1 MRSEGCPLDVKVAKF
16 GGTSLSGGMCF
27 RRAAGLLRSDPTR
40 CVAVV
45 SAPGKRR
52 EDDEKVTD
60 LLMSGRFRRA
70 WARFDRIA
78 KELGLPPPDKPD
90 PRLMTHSAY
99 AASRGE
105 AMCARL
111 LAAYLGWR
119 FVDAAQVIR
128 FDAKGRLLERE
139 TRFRL
144 REAISAGEGG
154 IVLPGFYGAK
164 PDGEICL
171 FPRGG
176 SDITGA
182 LAAEAIGAQVYENW
196 TDVCGV
202 RRADPRVVPDAP
214 RIERMH
220 YDELRALA
228 EAGAQVIHES
238 ALDPVQRAGI
248 PMHIRNTFAPEAGGT
263 CVTSEAGGPGLT
275 ALAGRGGRYLLRLKS
290 GARVPRCE
298 LIGQEGGDLICL
310 TDEALPGAQAGW
322 ARLTLIGRLS
332 PADFSQVFARLA
344 QAGIVPR
351 LFSGAQD
358 ASALRLALPE
368 AELRAAITALAAG
381 DL

>member
-1 MRSEGCPLDVKVAKF
+1 MNVKAAKF
-16 GGTSLSGGMCF
+16 GGTSLADGMCLQ
-27 RRAAGLLRSDPTR
+27 RVARLLESDPSR
-40 CVAVV
+40 RLAVV

-52 EDDEKVTD
+52 EGDEKVTD
-60 LLMSGRFRRA
+60 LLLAGQFRRV
-70 WARFDRIA
+70 WSRFDRMA
-78 KELGLPPPDKPD
+78 EQLGLPPPDKPD
-90 PRLMTHSAY
+90 PRLLTHSAY

-119 FVDAAQVIR
+119 FVDAAQVIC

-139 TRFRL
+139 TLFRL
-144 REAISAGEGG
+144 RAALSSDEGG
-154 IVLPGFYGAK
+154 VVLPGFYGAK
-164 PDGEICL
+164 ANGEICL

-182 LAAEAIGAQVYENW
+182 LAAEAAGAAVYENW

-202 RRADPRVVPDAP
+202 RRADPRVLPDAP

-238 ALDPVQRAGI
+238 ALEPVQRAGI

-263 CVTSEAGGPGLT
+263 YVTSEAGKSGLT
-275 ALAGRGGRYLLRLKS
+275 ALAGRGGRYLMRLKP
-290 GARVPRCE
+290 GARVPHCE
-298 LIGQEGGDLICL
+298 LVGRESGGLVCL

-322 ARLTLIGRLS
+322 ARLTLIGSLS
-332 PADFSQVFARLA
+332 PGDVAAVFTRLA
-344 QAGIVPR
+344 QAKIVPR
-351 LFSGAQD
+351 LFSGAQC

-368 AELRAAITALAAG
+368 ANLPGAITALAAA

>member
-1 MRSEGCPLDVKVAKF
+1 MNVKAAKF
-16 GGTSLSGGMCF
+16 GGTSLADGMCLQ
-27 RRAAGLLRSDPTR
+27 RVARLLESDPSR
-40 CVAVV
+40 RLAVV

-52 EDDEKVTD
+52 EGDEKVTD
-60 LLMSGRFRRA
+60 LLLAGQFRRA
-70 WARFDRIA
+70 WSRFDRMA
-78 KELGLPPPDKPD
+78 EQLGLPPPDKPD
-90 PRLMTHSAY
+90 PRLLTHSAY

-119 FVDAAQVIR
+119 FVDAAQVIC

-139 TRFRL
+139 TLFRL
-144 REAISAGEGG
+144 RAALSSDEGG
-154 IVLPGFYGAK
+154 VVLPGFYGAK
-164 PDGEICL
+164 ADGEICL

-182 LAAEAIGAQVYENW
+182 LAAEAAGAAVYENW

-238 ALDPVQRAGI
+238 ALEPVQRAGI

-263 CVTSEAGGPGLT
+263 YVTSEAGKPGLT
-275 ALAGRGGRYLLRLKS
+275 ALAGRGGRYLMRLKP
-290 GARVPRCE
+290 GARVPHCE
-298 LIGQEGGDLICL
+298 LIGRESGGLVCL

-322 ARLTLIGRLS
+322 ARLTLIGSLS
-332 PADFSQVFARLA
+332 PGDVAAVFTRLA
-344 QAGIVPR
+344 QAKIVPH
-351 LFSGAQD
+351 LFSGAQC

-368 AELRAAITALAAG
+368 ANLPGAITALAAA

>member
-1 MRSEGCPLDVKVAKF
+1 MNVKAAKF
-16 GGTSLSGGMCF
+16 GGTSLADGMCLQRVARLLEGDPS
-27 RRAAGLLRSDPTR
+27 RRI
-40 CVAVV
+40 AVV
-45 SAPGKRR
+45 SAPGRRR
-52 EDDEKVTD
+52 EGDEKVTD
-60 LLMSGRFRRA
+60 LLLAGQFRRA
-70 WARFDRIA
+70 WSRFDRIA

-111 LAAYLGWR
+111 LAAYLGWQYL
-119 FVDAAQVIR
+119 DAAQVIC

-144 REAISAGEGG
+144 REALSEAEGG
-154 IVLPGFYGAK
+154 VVLPGFYGAK

-182 LAAEAIGAQVYENW
+182 LAAEAVNAAVYENW

-263 CVTSEAGGPGLT
+263 CVTSEAGRPGLR
-275 ALAGRGGRYLLRLKS
+275 ALAGRGGRYLLRLKN

-298 LIGQEGGDLICL
+298 LIGREGGDLICL

-322 ARLTLIGRLS
+322 ARLTLIGSLS

-344 QAGIVPR
+344 QEGIAPR
-351 LFSGAQD
+351 LFSGARD

-368 AELRAAITALAAG
+368 AELRAAITALAAVG
-381 DL
+381 L

>member
-1 MRSEGCPLDVKVAKF
+1 MNVKAAKF
-16 GGTSLSGGMCF
+16 GGTSLADGMCLQ
-27 RRAAGLLRSDPTR
+27 RVARLLESDPSR
-40 CVAVV
+40 RLAVV

-52 EDDEKVTD
+52 EGDEKVTD
-60 LLMSGRFRRA
+60 LLLAGQFRRA
-70 WARFDRIA
+70 WSRFDRMA
-78 KELGLPPPDKPD
+78 EQLGLPPPDKPD
-90 PRLMTHSAY
+90 PRLLTHSAY

-119 FVDAAQVIR
+119 FVDAAQVIC

-139 TRFRL
+139 TLFRL
-144 REAISAGEGG
+144 RAALSSDEGG
-154 IVLPGFYGAK
+154 VVLPGFYGAK
-164 PDGEICL
+164 ADGEICL

-182 LAAEAIGAQVYENW
+182 LAAEAAGAAVYENW

-202 RRADPRVVPDAP
+202 RRADPRVLPDAP

-238 ALDPVQRAGI
+238 ALEPVQRAGI

-263 CVTSEAGGPGLT
+263 YVTSEAGKSGLT
-275 ALAGRGGRYLLRLKS
+275 ALAGRGERYLMRLKP
-290 GARVPRCE
+290 GARVPHCE
-298 LIGQEGGDLICL
+298 LIGRESGCLVCL

-322 ARLTLIGRLS
+322 ARLTLIGSLS
-332 PADFSQVFARLA
+332 PGDVAAVFTRLA
-344 QAGIVPR
+344 QAKIVPR
-351 LFSGAQD
+351 LFSGAQC

-368 AELRAAITALAAG
+368 ANLPGAITALAAA

>member
-1 MRSEGCPLDVKVAKF
+1 MNVKAAKF
-16 GGTSLSGGMCF
+16 GGTSLADGMCLQ
-27 RRAAGLLRSDPTR
+27 RVARLLESDPSR
-40 CVAVV
+40 RLAVV

-52 EDDEKVTD
+52 EGDEKVTD
-60 LLMSGRFRRA
+60 LLLAGQFRRA
-70 WARFDRIA
+70 WSRFDRMA
-78 KELGLPPPDKPD
+78 EQLGLPPPDKPD
-90 PRLMTHSAY
+90 PRLLTHSAY

-119 FVDAAQVIR
+119 FVDAAQVIC

-139 TRFRL
+139 TLFRL
-144 REAISAGEGG
+144 RAALSSDEGG
-154 IVLPGFYGAK
+154 VVLPGFYGAK
-164 PDGEICL
+164 ADGEICL

-182 LAAEAIGAQVYENW
+182 LAAEAAGAAVYENW

-238 ALDPVQRAGI
+238 ALEPVQRAGI

-263 CVTSEAGGPGLT
+263 YVTSEAGKSGLT
-275 ALAGRGGRYLLRLKS
+275 ALAGRGGRYLMRLKP
-290 GARVPRCE
+290 GARVPHCE
-298 LIGQEGGDLICL
+298 LIGRESGGLVCL

-322 ARLTLIGRLS
+322 ARLTLIGSLS
-332 PADFSQVFARLA
+332 PGDVAAVFTRLA
-344 QAGIVPR
+344 QAKIVPR
-351 LFSGAQD
+351 LFSGAQC

-368 AELRAAITALAAG
+368 ANLPGAITALAAA